1 LCFMVVRLKDIA
13 DRAKVSITT
22 VSRVINGREEG
33 VQIREETR
41 TKILAIA
48 AELGYRPN
56 LMARALRGSQ
66 SFLLGV
72 LAQNIS
78 SIFHSQILQ
87 GLNATAA
94 ARGYRV
100 VLGHVRRN
108 VDVAVEYS
116 SMFEQS
122 HADGILIIGELS
134 GSHEAFNI
142 LSRQHRHIV
151 VISDHL
157 PDQKFPAVYSD
168 SQLGTRMAM
177 DHLWEAGHRH
187 IVCVA
192 DSSLRDVQVRA
203 ETYMQYMREHGAE
216 DHAQVQHTAR
226 SFQGSYETGLHFL
239 KDLFN
244 QPSAPTAIFAA
255 TDSIAIGLLQAA
267 FQLGITV
274 PDDISIIGFD
284 DIDFAAFTVPPL
296 TTLRQSGVSM
306 GEIGSN
312 LLIDMIEQK
321 QESSNISDIVL
332 PPSLII
338 RQSTSSIAAPP
349 SSGHKP

>member
-1 LCFMVVRLKDIA
+1 MVVKLKDIA
-13 DRAKVSITT
+13 DRAEVSITT
-22 VSRVINGREEG
+22 VSRVLNGREEG

-41 TKILAIA
+41 LKILAIA

-87 GLNATAA
+87 GLNETAA

-100 VLGHVRRN
+100 ILGHVQRN
-108 VDVAVEYS
+108 IDVAVEYS

-122 HADGILIIGELS
+122 HADGILIIGELT
-134 GSHEAFNI
+134 GSQEAFQM
-142 LSRQHRHIV
+142 LARQHRHIV

-168 SQLGTRMAM
+168 SQQGTRMAM
-177 DHLWEAGHRH
+177 DHLWAAGHRY

-192 DSSLRDVQVRA
+192 DNTLRDVQVRA
-203 ETYMQYMREHGAE
+203 ETYSRFMQEHGMGSAVWVE
-216 DHAQVQHTAR
+216 QTSR
-226 SFQGSYETGLHFL
+226 SFQDSYETGLRFF

-244 QPSAPTAIFAA
+244 RQPTPTAVFAA

-267 FQLGITV
+267 FQLGVSV
-274 PDDISIIGFD
+274 PNDISIIGFD

-296 TTLRQSGVSM
+296 TTLRQAGVSM
-306 GEIGSN
+306 GEIGAK
-312 LLIDMIEQK
+312 LLMDMIERK
-321 QESSNISDIVL
+321 QDSAEVADIVL
-332 PPSLII
+332 PPELIV
-338 RQSTSSIAAPP
+338 RQSTGTVVPVSASPA
-349 SSGHKP
+349 GKG

>member
-1 LCFMVVRLKDIA
+1 MVIRLKDIA
-13 DRAKVSITT
+13 DRANVSITT

-41 TKILAIA
+41 NKILAIA

-78 SIFHSQILQ
+78 SIFHGQILQ
-87 GLNATAA
+87 GLNTTAA
-94 ARGYRV
+94 SRGYRV
-100 VLGHVRRN
+100 ILGHVQRN

-116 SMFEQS
+116 AMFEQS

-134 GSHEAFNI
+134 GSQEAFKI
-142 LSRQHRHIV
+142 LTRQHQHLVIV
-151 VISDHL
+151 SDHL
-157 PDQKFPAVYSD
+157 PDQKFPSVYSD
-168 SQLGTRMAM
+168 SRLGTRMAM
-177 DHLWEAGHRH
+177 DHLWGAGHRH

-192 DSSLRDVQVRA
+192 DPSLRDIQVR
-203 ETYMQYMREHGAE
+203 TDTYIQYMQEHGAE
-216 DHAQVQHTAR
+216 ALIQVEHTPR
-226 SFQGSYETGLHFL
+226 SFQDSYEAGLRFF
-239 KDLFN
+239 KELFN
-244 QPSAPTAIFAA
+244 HPPVPTAIFAA

-267 FQLGITV
+267 FQLGITI

-296 TTLRQSGVSM
+296 TTLRQDGVAM
-306 GEIGSN
+306 GEIGLN
-312 LLIDMIEQK
+312 LLIDMIEHK
-321 QESSNISDIVL
+321 QERSEIRDIVL

-338 RQSTSSIAAPP
+338 RQSTSKVSMPR
-349 SSGHKP
+349 SSHNS